1 MSFSRDFRIKNYTQ
15 IWEFLTLVFNSLE
28 IRPENWFLRSSD
40 TLVFATCAIAQ
51 CWIRLDFDSQ
61 FNLNY
66 HERLILS
73 IAFEE

>member
-40 TLVFATCAIAQ
+40 TLVLATCAIAQ
-51 CWIRLDFDSQ
+51 HWIRLDFYSQ
-61 FNLNY
+61 FNLTY

-73 IAFEE
+73 IALEE